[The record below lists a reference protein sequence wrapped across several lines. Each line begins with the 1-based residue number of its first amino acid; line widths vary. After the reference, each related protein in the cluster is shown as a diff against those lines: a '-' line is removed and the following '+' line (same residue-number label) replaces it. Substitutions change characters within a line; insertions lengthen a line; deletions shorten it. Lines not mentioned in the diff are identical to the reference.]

1 MEPAKL
7 SLVALLMMALPVG
20 GLLKVCSGGAR
31 AGARAAGTGARVS
44 SRALSRVPR
53 VRPRVV
59 VPPVSTAG
67 RAGTRAVPVG
77 IAGSMGDDTARLG
90 TRAGATG
97 HDTARLGTRTR
108 VTRPKVGREAATNA
122 DVLLDVGDDDDE
134 RSFKRRPLR
143 PTRR

>member
-7 SLVALLMMALPVG
+7 SLIALLMMALPVG

-31 AGARAAGTGARVS
+31 AGARAASTGARVS
-44 SRALSRVPR
+44 SRALGRVPR

-59 VPPVSTAG
+59 VPPVPTAG
-67 RAGTRAVPVG
+67 RAVPVG
-77 IAGSMGDDTARLG
+77 IAGSMGDDTARVG
-90 TRAGATG
+90 TRAGAAG

-108 VTRPKVGREAATNA
+108 GTRPKVGREAATNA
-122 DVLLDVGDDDDE
+122 DGLLDLGDDDDE
-134 RSFKRRPLR
+134 RALKRRPLR